1 MVKKETETKDSKS
14 KKTATKRRTTK
25 KPVAKKEKKVV
36 KPTEKEVEVMNG
48 DPSVIT
54 PTDDFD
60 KKDEQLMNEA
70 LDKVVEDVTVETVE
84 KPIKEAET
92 ITKKITKKIHR
103 YFGYIWNGQ
112 AIDY

>member
-1 MVKKETETKDSKS
+1 MAKKEIEVKDSKS
-14 KKTATKRRTTK
+14 KKTATKRRTNK

-36 KPTEKEVEVMNG
+36 ETMNG

-70 LDKVVEDVTVETVE
+70 LDKVVDDVTVETVE

-92 ITKKITKKIHR
+92 ITKKITKKINR

-112 AIDY
+112 AIDF